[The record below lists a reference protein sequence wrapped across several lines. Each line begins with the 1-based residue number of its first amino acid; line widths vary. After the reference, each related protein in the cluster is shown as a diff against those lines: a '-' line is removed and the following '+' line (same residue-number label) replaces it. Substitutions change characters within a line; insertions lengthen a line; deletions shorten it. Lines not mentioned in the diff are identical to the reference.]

1 MLPVPI
7 ATYPDTFFGK
17 FGHAPDRLVRAII
30 GILVGVTTHASA
42 NGGLDRFL
50 M

>member
-17 FGHAPDRLVRAII
+17 LGHATGRLVRAII
-30 GILVGVTTHASA
+30 GILVGVTTHSSA
-42 NGGLDRFL
+42 NGGLD
-50 M
+50 

>member
-1 MLPVPI
+1 MLVTPV

-17 FGHAPDRLVRAII
+17 VGHAPDRLARSII

-42 NGGLDRFL
+42 NGDLDRFL